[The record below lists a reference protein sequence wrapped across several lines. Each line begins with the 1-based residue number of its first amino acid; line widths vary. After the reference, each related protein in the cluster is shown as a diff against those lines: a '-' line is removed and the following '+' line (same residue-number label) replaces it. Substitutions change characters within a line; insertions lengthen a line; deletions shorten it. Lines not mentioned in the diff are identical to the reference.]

1 MPATLSS
8 RQIQLLNHF
17 FFAGVFIWF
26 VAQQPVSWP
35 QLASSSAS
43 AEINRALQYFP
54 RTPPPIF
61 EPEVLDLA
69 QDTTDSHSSGM
80 PI

>member
-1 MPATLSS
+1 MPTMLSS

-43 AEINRALQYFP
+43 AEIKRALHYFP

-61 EPEVLDLA
+61 EPEMLDLA
-69 QDTTDSHSSGM
+69 QDSTDPYSAGM

>member
-26 VAQQPVSWP
+26 VAQQPVSWH

-43 AEINRALQYFP
+43 GKISHALQYFP

-61 EPEVLDLA
+61 EPEALDLA
-69 QDTTDSHSSGM
+69 QDSTEPHSTGM